1 MVGMTEE
8 WASQASIGLHAA
20 VRKGETPLWV
30 LLGATISS
38 SRNALLEKR
47 MKASE
52 YVTKTVT
59 TPEKPGKPGD
69 TPPKKNQQF
78 KL

>member
-1 MVGMTEE
+1 M
-8 WASQASIGLHAA
+8 
-20 VRKGETPLWV
+20 K
-30 LLGATISS
+30 
-38 SRNALLEKR
+38 KR

-69 TPPKKNQQF
+69 TPAKKNEQL
-78 KL
+78 KP